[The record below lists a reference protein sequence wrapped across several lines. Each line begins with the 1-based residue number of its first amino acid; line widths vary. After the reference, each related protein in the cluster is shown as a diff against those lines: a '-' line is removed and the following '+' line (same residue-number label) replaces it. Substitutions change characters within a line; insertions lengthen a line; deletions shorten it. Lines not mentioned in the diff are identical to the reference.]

1 MFCPSIN
8 RHNKKI
14 IYIFCPSFDRYNNK
28 NIYNYILYIFYQ
40 LQQNSHRDLC
50 TM

>member
-8 RHNKKI
+8 QRNKKI

-28 NIYNYILYIFYQ
+28 NIYNYIYIFYQ
-40 LQQNSHRDLC
+40 LRQNSHRDLC
-50 TM
+50 TK